1 MAAITRSPTPPN
13 TSLRS
18 GQFQKVLRQ
27 RLIAGLNLAP
37 STPCISN
44 MPCWTLLIVQ
54 GKEFGDEVSI
64 HVSMN
69 HVHVKEQGGEA
80 KGKSVESTPVKT

>member
-1 MAAITRSPTPPN
+1 
-13 TSLRS
+13 
-18 GQFQKVLRQ
+18 
-27 RLIAGLNLAP
+27 
-37 STPCISN
+37 
-44 MPCWTLLIVQ
+44 MPRWTLLLVQ